1 MRRDA
6 IRDYFL
12 SKCKPGASPKDFW
25 NAIGPFM
32 STKTKSQRNIILK
45 EEDSVITDTSDLCEI
60 FINFFSTAANSIGCP
75 DEIDMS
81 KDRFFTNIIEKH
93 KNHKS
98 IFSIKEHF
106 KSMNMTFDFNPVTPA
121 YVKSILNKINPNK
134 STGYDDIPPKVV
146 KMCSEELS
154 CTWAELINNAFKC
167 KIFPDDL
174 KKAEISPIYK
184 KKDDMMK
191 DNYRPVSILSVF
203 SKVYETIIADQL
215 MGYFKDIFDN
225 MLCAYRKKYGT
236 QHVLVKLIDS
246 WKCALDEN
254 KYAGTLL
261 MDLCKA
267 FDCVPHGLLIAKMH
281 AYGLSKNACE
291 FMASYLSDRC
301 QRVRI
306 SNEKST
312 WMPLLKGVPQ
322 GSCLGPLLFNI
333 FMNDIFYF
341 MESCDLINY
350 ADDNTLSAVSNT
362 IDSVICSLRQDTE
375 SAINWFV
382 ENFMQVNPAKF
393 QFMFIKPVMCRYNT
407 PDFIEIHDTKIMCE
421 NEVKLLGVTIDNKLK
436 FDRHVDIL
444 CKKAAKQL
452 NVMYRFKGI
461 FDSKEKEVI
470 YNTFILSNFN
480 YCPIVWHFCGK
491 GSTKKIEAIQERA
504 LRFMFNDKKSTYD
517 SLLEKCN
524 YTTLHIRRIKTI
536 ATEVFKSLHDMN
548 PAFMKDIFQQKDIS
562 YGLRDEVI
570 LNQPKFHKL
579 SYGRNTFKYYGSHIW
594 NLLPNEAKL
603 STNIESFKHLIKIW
617 DGPKCQCTMCDA
629 LS

>member
-1 MRRDA
+1 
-6 IRDYFL
+6 
-12 SKCKPGASPKDFW
+12 
-25 NAIGPFM
+25 M
-32 STKTKSQRNIILK
+32 SSKTKSQRNIILK
-45 EEDSVITDTSDLCEI
+45 EEDSIVTSTPDLCEI
-60 FINFFSTAANSIGCP
+60 FINFFSTAANSIGRP
-75 DEIDMS
+75 DEIDIGNS
-81 KDRFFTNIIEKH
+81 NFFTNTIEKH
-93 KNHKS
+93 KNHES
-98 IFSIKEHF
+98 ILSIKEHF
-106 KSMNMTFDFNPVTPA
+106 KSMNMTFDFKPVQPT
-121 YVKSILNKINPNK
+121 YVKHILNKVNPNK

-154 CTWAELINNAFKC
+154 YTLAELINSAFKC
-167 KIFPDDL
+167 NIFPDDL

-184 KKDDMMK
+184 KKDDMIK
-191 DNYRPVSILSVF
+191 DNYRPVSILSIF

-215 MGYFKDIFDN
+215 MDYFKDIFDN

-261 MDLCKA
+261 MDLSKA

-281 AYGLSKNACE
+281 AYWLTRNACE
-291 FMASYLSDRC
+291 FMASYLSDRH

-306 SNEKST
+306 TNEKST

-362 IDSVICSLRQDTE
+362 IDMVISSLGQDTE
-375 SAINWFV
+375 SAIKWFV
-382 ENFMQVNPAKF
+382 GNFMQVNPEKF
-393 QFMFIKPVMCRYNT
+393 QFMFIKPVMCRFDT
-407 PDFIEIHDTKIMCE
+407 PDFIEIQDTKIMCE
-421 NEVKLLGVTIDNKLK
+421 HEVKLLGVTIDEKLK

-452 NVMYRFKGI
+452 NVMHRFKSI
-461 FDSKEKEVI
+461 FNSKEKEVI

-480 YCPIVWHFCGK
+480 YCLIVWHFCGK
-491 GSTKKIEAIQERA
+491 SSTKKMEAIQERA

-524 YTTLHIRRIKTI
+524 FKTLHIRWIKTI
-536 ATEVFKSLHDMN
+536 ATEVFKSLHKMN
-548 PAFMKDIFQQKDIS
+548 PAFMKDMFQQKDIS
-562 YGLRDEVI
+562 YGLRDEII
-570 LNQPKFHKL
+570 LNQPKFKKL

-594 NLLPNEAKL
+594 NLLPNETKL
-603 STNIESFKHLIKIW
+603 CTNIENFKNLIKVW
-617 DGPKCQCTMCDA
+617 DGPKCQCTICNV